1 MPIATVN
8 GIDLYHEDAGDPGAP
23 VILLIMGLGRQIIA
37 WPPEF
42 IADLVV
48 RGFRVISFDNRD
60 IGLSSHLHA
69 APVRNLA
76 IAIGAQLLGIRLKP
90 AYSLDD
96 MAQDALALLDALGI
110 AHAHVVG
117 VSMGGMIAQ
126 NQVGA
131 LSEQERQIIAATA
144 PDRVHS
150 LTSIM
155 STSGA
160 RGLPGASPAL
170 RRQLIAP
177 RSDANAIAHDIRV
190 LELTSFPDPA
200 RPAAAFVDF
209 AARSHARA
217 SNPRGTQRQL
227 LAILA
232 DGSRAERLARITA
245 PTLVIHGAADPLV
258 PPAGGRDT
266 AARIKGARFELVE
279 AMAHDLPPSQLP
291 RLAALIGD
299 HAAAAQ
305 AIAAG
310 AMAAG

>member
-1 MPIATVN
+1 MPIASVN

-42 IADLVV
+42 IADLVA

-60 IGLSSHLHA
+60 IGLSTHLHA

-90 AYSLDD
+90 AYSLDH

-110 AHAHVVG
+110 AQAHVVG
-117 VSMGGMIAQ
+117 VSMGGMIA
-126 NQVGA
+126 
-131 LSEQERQIIAATA
+131 QIIAATA

-177 RSDANAIAHDIRV
+177 RNDSNAIAHDIRV

-200 RPAAAFVDF
+200 RPAAAFADF

-232 DGSRAERLARITA
+232 DGSRADRLTRITA

-266 AARIKGARFELVE
+266 AARIKGARFELIE

-291 RLAALIGD
+291 LLAALIGD

-310 AMAAG
+310 AAAAG

>member
-1 MPIATVN
+1 MPVISAN
-8 GIDLYHEDAGDPGAP
+8 GIDIYHEDAGDPGAP
-23 VILLIMGLGRQIIA
+23 AILLIMGLGRQIIA

-42 IADLVV
+42 IADLVS

-60 IGLSSHLHA
+60 IGLSTHLHA
-69 APVRNLA
+69 APVRNLGL
-76 IAIGAQLLGIRLKP
+76 AIGAQLLGLKLKP
-90 AYSLDD
+90 AYSLTD
-96 MAQDALALLDALGI
+96 MAHDALALLDALGV

-126 NQVGA
+126 
-131 LSEQERQIIAATA
+131 IIAAAA
-144 PDRVHS
+144 PRRTLS
-150 LTSIM
+150 LVSIM

-177 RSDANAIAHDIRV
+177 RNDSNAIAHDIRM
-190 LELTSFPDPA
+190 LELTSFADPA
-200 RPAAAFVDF
+200 RSATAFADF

-217 SNPRGTQRQL
+217 SNPRGVQRQL

-232 DGSRAERLARITA
+232 DGSRASRLACITA

-258 PPAGGRDT
+258 PAAGGPDT
-266 AARIKGARFELVE
+266 AARIKAARFELIE

-310 AMAAG
+310 AGAGAAG